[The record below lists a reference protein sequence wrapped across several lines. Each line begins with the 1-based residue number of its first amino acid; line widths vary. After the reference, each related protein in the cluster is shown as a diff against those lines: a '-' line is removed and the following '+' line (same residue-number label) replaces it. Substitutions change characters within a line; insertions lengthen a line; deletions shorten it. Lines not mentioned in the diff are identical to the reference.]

1 MHVVCA
7 FCTYIDLPCY
17 FCASSAPTLIT
28 QVVSAD
34 VKHHVYLLTV
44 RVVTTLAAYESECFR
59 FALPT
64 LPTDPKSCRWQKLV
78 KITTSDLI
86 LCLHNYIIRVE
97 NVHIV
102 YALY

>member
-1 MHVVCA
+1 M
-7 FCTYIDLPCY
+7 
-17 FCASSAPTLIT
+17 
-28 QVVSAD
+28 VSVD
-34 VKHHVYLLTV
+34 VHHVYLLTV